1 MKKIL
6 GLTVS
11 ALMVMGLVGSGTW
24 AFFSDTE
31 TSAGNTIT
39 AGTLN
44 LQVGAADPV
53 TANFT
58 LTVAV
63 PGSSGNVTW
72 ALDASGDVDGYLD
85 VSFANLVDTE
95 NTVYEPETGD
105 DDSSGELADN
115 LVLEIFI
122 DEDSDNTYDSGDGEP
137 LIYSG
142 NATSSLIAAALDD
155 YSLPASA
162 SGINFVINW
171 SIDTAVG
178 NTIMS
183 DIAGFDIVFELD
195 QIAD

>member
-122 DEDSDNTYDSGDGEP
+122 DENSNTTYDSGSED
-137 LIYSG
+137 LVYSG
-142 NATSSLIAAALDD
+142 NATSALIAAALDD

-162 SGINFVINW
+162 ENIDFVINW